1 MQHAY
6 RHTYLFCLAAAALC
20 LSGCTS
26 FSDYVHHGFKVGPE
40 YTGAK
45 AAVAPGWIDATD
57 IRVRSHAAD
66 LSRWWCVFNDPVL
79 NDLVYHAYNQN
90 INLKEYGTRIL
101 QARYQLAIAKGEIF
115 PQTQAGH
122 RQLYPQSGIDRLEQ
136 RHPRHSQVHRQV
148 ESRLQP
154 GLGIGLLG
162 AVPPSSAGRQGPIG
176 GLGGELRRRAGHLA
190 GRRIAV
196 LRPDARSTR
205 KRSN

>member
-6 RHTYLFCLAAAALC
+6 RHAYLFCLAAAALC

-40 YTGAK
+40 YTAAK
-45 AAVAPGWIDATD
+45 AAVAPGWIDSTD

-101 QARYQLAIAKGEIF
+101 QARASAGNRQGRDF
-115 PQTQAGH
+115 PPDARRH
-122 RQLYPQSGIDRLEQ
+122 RQL
-136 RHPRHSQVHRQV
+136 
-148 ESRLQP
+148 
-154 GLGIGLLG
+154 
-162 AVPPSSAGRQGPIG
+162 
-176 GLGGELRRRAGHLA
+176 
-190 GRRIAV
+190 
-196 LRPDARSTR
+196 
-205 KRSN
+205 

>member
-1 MQHAY
+1 MQHAH

-40 YTGAK
+40 YTAAK
-45 AAVAPGWIDATD
+45 AAVAPEWIDSTD

-101 QARYQLAIAKGEIF
+101 QARYQLAIARGEIF
-115 PQTQAGH
+115 PQTQTGH
-122 RQLYPQSGIDRLEQ
+122 GQL
-136 RHPRHSQVHRQV
+136 
-148 ESRLQP
+148 
-154 GLGIGLLG
+154 
-162 AVPPSSAGRQGPIG
+162 
-176 GLGGELRRRAGHLA
+176 
-190 GRRIAV
+190 
-196 LRPDARSTR
+196 
-205 KRSN
+205 